1 MYVPFIF
8 LKKKVYIPLYF
19 YSLPFYITFWKSIC
33 FFFQKLEKT
42 CQNQHRKTRP
52 IQYTYRLHDR
62 KFGFERKPNI
72 RIRYSDARHAS
83 WVKDWSKALFSILWK
98 LRFSVSK
105 ATRFW
110 IRNFLPIQIL
120 ILITLCWYRY
130 GCNDSD
136 LLFEDDLLDDEVPV
150 RWKQND
156 PWAELG

>member
-83 WVKDWSKALFSILWK
+83 WVKDWSKALFSIFENQTWLKHYHLQVQANPKK
-98 LRFSVSK
+98 LHKKTDAIFS
-105 ATRFW
+105 
-110 IRNFLPIQIL
+110 I
-120 ILITLCWYRY
+120 Y
-130 GCNDSD
+130 GENGIM
-136 LLFEDDLLDDEVPV
+136 
-150 RWKQND
+150 
-156 PWAELG
+156 PWHFF